1 LTGKAIFILFLL
13 PWLQL
18 QYIVECHLVALR
30 GMVEIGDS
38 IQRVETLLR
47 ELKELD
53 DTAKVS
59 SGS

>member
-1 LTGKAIFILFLL
+1 M
-13 PWLQL
+13 
-18 QYIVECHLVALR
+18 ALR

-59 SGS
+59 SRSCCIYM